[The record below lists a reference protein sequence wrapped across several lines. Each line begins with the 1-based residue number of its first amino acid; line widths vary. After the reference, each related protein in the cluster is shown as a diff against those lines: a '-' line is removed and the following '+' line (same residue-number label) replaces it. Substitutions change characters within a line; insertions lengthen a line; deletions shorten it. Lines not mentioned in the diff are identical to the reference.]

1 MKGGR
6 RSFFALRQIRMER
19 NRNVSDTPVT
29 LLPNP
34 GEGGPVYSGDDES
47 QIPAI
52 PLPNPEE
59 GGAVY
64 PDSGDDAQI
73 PVVPL
78 PNPGEGGP
86 VYPGNVIQPVQPIQP
101 IQPIQPLPT
110 VTYAAVRFLNAAYG
124 YPAFRVFVG
133 NRRAASLLNFAS
145 LSAYVRLAAG
155 YQTVTVTG
163 TDGYVYI
170 QKTIPFEA
178 GGRFTVAIINRPGGL
193 DLLRIT
199 DNCCF
204 TSSQAA
210 HFRVGNLARNSGA
223 LDVLLPDGRAVYS
236 DVRFKEITS
245 FKRIAPGAY
254 EFLFAETNQLPAPAY
269 TDIETLDSAFIGSNP
284 LPDTAASVYLQVT
297 RGRAYTVYLLQ
308 NGQSYN
314 AVSPLVVEDVI
325 R

>member
-178 GGRFTVAIINRPGGL
+178 GGRFTVAVINRPGGL

-204 TSSQAA
+204 TSTQAA

-223 LDVLLPDGRAVYS
+223 LDVLLPDGRAVYT

-269 TDIETLDSAFIGSNP
+269 SDIETLDSAFIGANP
-284 LPDTAASVYLQVT
+284 LSDTAASVYLQVT

-325 R
+325 G

>member
-178 GGRFTVAIINRPGGL
+178 GGRFTVAVINRPGGL

-204 TSSQAA
+204 TSSREA

-245 FKRIAPGAY
+245 FKRLAPGAY

-269 TDIETLDSAFIGSNP
+269 SDIETLDSAFIGANP

-325 R
+325 G

>member
-86 VYPGNVIQPVQPIQP
+86 VYPGNVIQPVQP

>member
-86 VYPGNVIQPVQPIQP
+86 VYPGNVIQPVQP

-269 TDIETLDSAFIGSNP
+269 ADIETLDSAFIGANP

>member
-1 MKGGR
+1 MVSERKEGGGVFDELR
-6 RSFFALRQIRMER
+6 HADMEQDRSILDA
-19 NRNVSDTPVT
+19 PVAP
-29 LLPNP
+29 LPNP
-34 GEGGPVYSGDDES
+34 GEGGPVYSGEDDGPVPV
-47 QIPAI
+47 IPW
-52 PLPNPEE
+52 PNP
-59 GGAVY
+59 
-64 PDSGDDAQI
+64 DDDGHV
-73 PVVPL
+73 PVAPL

-86 VYPGNVIQPVQPIQP
+86 VSPGNVIQPLPV
-101 IQPIQPLPT
+101 QPLPT
-110 VTYAAVRFLNAAYG
+110 ITYAAVRFLNAAYG
-124 YPAFRVFVG
+124 YPAFRVYVG
-133 NRRAASLLNFAS
+133 NRRAAGLLNFAS
-145 LSAYVRLAAG
+145 LSGYTRLTAG

-163 TDGYVYI
+163 TDGYIYI
-170 QKTIPFEA
+170 QKTIPFES
-178 GGRFTVAIINRPGGL
+178 GGRFTVAVINRPGGL
-193 DLLRIT
+193 DLLRVT

-223 LDVLLPDGRAVYS
+223 LDVLLPDGRAAYS

-269 TDIETLDSAFIGSNP
+269 TDIETLDSAFIGANP

-308 NGQSYN
+308 SGQGYN
-314 AVSPLVVEDVI
+314 AISPLVVEDVI